1 MLNVVGI
8 LNMRS
13 IGLLVTVC
21 LLAVIANAQW
31 QKQAIDTDAS
41 FRGLSVVNERVVWAS
56 GTGGTVVRTTDGR
69 ANWDVITVPG
79 AEKLDF
85 RDIEAFDAKTAYI
98 LSIGNGEDSR
108 IYKTADGGKTWSLQ
122 FKNENPKAFFDAI
135 ACWNS
140 STCLAMSDPVD
151 GKYLLIRTTDGKTW
165 TPVDTAKMPA
175 AGAGEA
181 SFAASGTCLIAS
193 GKRTAFLVTG
203 GSAARVFR
211 SDDRGET
218 WSVANAPIIKGTA
231 GSGIFSI
238 AMRDKKNGIIVGGNY
253 EKPSAT
259 DSLAAVTRDG
269 GRTWT
274 AAQGLRGYRS
284 GVAYLDKKTIIAAG
298 TTGADISHDGGKTWA
313 KFGDENF
320 NAVQTDGDGTIWA
333 VGPKGFVAR
342 AFLGTV
348 TLDGE

>member
-1 MLNVVGI
+1 
-8 LNMRS
+8 MRS

-31 QKQAIDTDAS
+31 QKQAVDTDAS
-41 FRGLSVVNERVVWAS
+41 FRGLAVVDANVVWAS
-56 GTGGTVVRTTDGR
+56 GTDGTVVLTADGGRT
-69 ANWDVITVPG
+69 WDVIKVKG

-108 IYKTADGGKTWSLQ
+108 IYKTADGGKTWTLQ

-140 STCLAMSDPVD
+140 TTCLAMSDPVD

-175 AGAGEA
+175 ANAGEA
-181 SFAASGTCLIAS
+181 SFAASGTCLIADGDS
-193 GKRTAFLVTG
+193 TAYLVTG
-203 GSAARVFR
+203 GSDARVFR
-211 SDDRGET
+211 SYDKGST
-218 WSVANAPIIKGTA
+218 WGVARTPLIKGTP

-238 AMRDKKNGIIVGGNY
+238 AMRNGKNGIVVGGNY

-269 GRTWT
+269 GRTWS
-274 AAQGLRGYRS
+274 AARGLRGYRS
-284 GVAYLDKKTIIAAG
+284 GVAYLNKKTVIAAG
-298 TTGADISHDGGKTWA
+298 TTGADISRDGGRSWS

-320 NAVQTDGDGTIWA
+320 NAVQTDGKDAIWA
-333 VGPKGFVAR
+333 VGPKGLVAKADDR
-342 AFLGTV
+342 KKQ
-348 TLDGE
+348 

>member
-1 MLNVVGI
+1 MLNMK
-8 LNMRS
+8 L
-13 IGLLVTVC
+13 IGLLVTAC
-21 LLAVIANAQW
+21 LLASIANAQW
-31 QKQAIDTDAS
+31 HKQSVDTDAS
-41 FRGLSVVNERVVWAS
+41 FRGLSVVDADVVWAS
-56 GTGGTVVRTTDGR
+56 GTGGTVVRTEDGGDT
-69 ANWDVITVPG
+69 WHVMTVPG

-98 LSIGNGEDSR
+98 LSIGNGGDSR
-108 IYKTADGGKTWSLQ
+108 IYKTADGGKTWNMQ

-140 STCLAMSDPVD
+140 RMCLAMSDPVD

-175 AGAGEA
+175 AEAGEA
-181 SFAASGTCLIAS
+181 SFAASGTCLIAT

-203 GSAARVFR
+203 GAVARVFR
-211 SDDRGET
+211 SEDRGQT
-218 WSVANAPIIKGTA
+218 WNVAKAPIVKGTS

-238 AMRDKKNGIIVGGNY
+238 AMHDKKNGIVVGGNY

-269 GRTWT
+269 GRTWS
-274 AAQGLRGYRS
+274 AVRGLRGYRS

-298 TTGADISHDGGKTWA
+298 TTGADISRDGGKTWS

-320 NAVQTDGDGTIWA
+320 NAVQIDGKGMVWA
-333 VGPKGFVAR
+333 VGPKGLIAR
-342 AFLGTV
+342 TFLGTV